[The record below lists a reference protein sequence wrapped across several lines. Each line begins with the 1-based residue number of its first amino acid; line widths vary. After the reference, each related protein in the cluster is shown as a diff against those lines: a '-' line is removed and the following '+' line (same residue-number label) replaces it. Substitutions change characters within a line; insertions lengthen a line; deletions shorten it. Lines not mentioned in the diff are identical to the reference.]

1 MEGIQGAGRPERTLP
16 IANRTRAGGTVPAGK
31 ASVCDVY
38 AHGGETREAAA
49 PVKALNGQQLR
60 TLSEKYDVR
69 NLSRGDYGRL
79 LQELRDSGA
88 ITQKQFSD
96 GYSCA
101 LPGEG
106 GTALPAG
113 SETVDLVSLMSGLAE
128 RCTAENE
135 ALADSYRC
143 LSEVFSKI
151 DRFSDGT
158 PEVESTEKEVK
169 ETMIEGI
176 NHSSAAA
183 YPAAKQV
190 QSSKSGTGF
199 QAVLEQ
205 ASKTEKAADMPD
217 FSRMTDSQKLAA
229 LAKLHDSTDYSGM
242 TDVEKYKLMQDRFE
256 AAFPNV
262 QAYRTGLYGPGLVVF
277 HDPAEQARHIK
288 TIPERICDE
297 QERQWISAG
306 IARNTVTLH
315 REAYYKGMTEEE
327 TIAAICKRH
336 KGGTIAARA
345 AILYELQ
352 TQKIGDEYAIGDM
365 MSGLKNHVQQRV
377 TGSHGMVG
385 LTYSDSQLRMAYGIA
400 NGTHVTWGDVKTIT
414 TEGLKQMGFGLV
426 DRLGNSIEKSI
437 DDLLEELMN
446 AEA

>member
-1 MEGIQGAGRPERTLP
+1 MEGIQGAGRPGRTLP
-16 IANRTRAGGTVPAGK
+16 IANRIRAGGTVPAGK

-49 PVKALNGQQLR
+49 QVKALNGQQLR

-69 NLSRGDYGRL
+69 NLSRDSYGQL
-79 LQELRDSGA
+79 LRELRDSGA

-101 LPGEG
+101 LPGES

-113 SETVDLVSLMSGLAE
+113 SETADLVSLMSGLAE
-128 RCTAENE
+128 RCEVEDE
-135 ALADSYRC
+135 ALADSYGR

-169 ETMIEGI
+169 EPMIEGI

-190 QSSKSGTGF
+190 QSSKSGPSF

-205 ASKTEKAADMPD
+205 ASKTEKTADMPD

-242 TDVEKYKLMQDRFE
+242 TDVEKYKLMEDRFE

-262 QAYRTGLYGPGLVVF
+262 QAYWGGLFGPSLVVY
-277 HDPAEQARHIK
+277 HDPAEQACHIK
-288 TIPERICDE
+288 SIPERIYDE
-297 QERQWISAG
+297 QNRQWRSAG
-306 IARNTVTLH
+306 LSNVVKLH
-315 REAYYKGMTEEE
+315 REAYYNGMTEKE
-327 TIAAICKRH
+327 TISAICKRH

-345 AILYELQ
+345 AILYEMKEQ
-352 TQKIGDEYAIGDM
+352 GIGDEYAIGDM
-365 MSGLKNHVQQRV
+365 MSGLKSHVQQRV
-377 TGSHGMVG
+377 TGSHGMVSP
-385 LTYSDSQLRMAYGIA
+385 TYSDGQLRMAYGIA
-400 NGTHVTWGDVKTIT
+400 NGTHVSWSDVKTIA
-414 TEGLKQMGFGLV
+414 TESLKEMGFGLV
-426 DRLGNSIEKSI
+426 DRLGNSIEKSM